1 MCEVCQPELE
11 RVGRMYVEMKAV
23 EAAQRAEI
31 SALLAEEA
39 RLRGE
44 IKRMREAKA
53 KRQAR
58 RERNLRLS
66 G

>member
-1 MCEVCQPELE
+1 
-11 RVGRMYVEMKAV
+11 MYVEMKAV